1 MPQFTHTVD
10 VGAYLRPP
18 EAPADAIGKIVQ
30 ENANWITGPVN
41 DFLQQL
47 TGRDLASDLQDLIV
61 GDWTCV
67 YRLRDAVGSSAQ
79 ALSLVQDAAFRD
91 TLRLREDWSGN
102 AAEAFVH
109 FMGMRHG
116 EIEKVCQ
123 ALVDLRE
130 IISRTIKGLEDL
142 CAILVSRLNDLS
154 NAIAGAILI
163 AGVGGLAALAGGAAA
178 GPFGAAAAGIIGEVI
193 TGGVWAVYL
202 IYDTIKTLIGDIP
215 KAIEAWQIGS
225 EVKTNAPNITK
236 GLDIGKPYGGPENPY

>member
-1 MPQFTHTVD
+1 MPQFTHTLD
-10 VGAYLRPP
+10 VGTYLKPP
-18 EAPADAIGKIVQ
+18 EAPTDAVGKIVQ

-41 DFLQQL
+41 DLLQKL
-47 TGRDLASDLQDLIV
+47 TGRNLAADLQDLIV

-79 ALSLVQDAAFRD
+79 ALSAVQDAAFQD
-91 TLRLREDWSGN
+91 TLRLREGWGGN

-109 FMGMRHG
+109 YMGLRHG

-142 CAILVSRLNDLS
+142 CGLLVSRLNDLS
-154 NAIAGAILI
+154 NAVVGAILI
-163 AGVGGLAALAGGAAA
+163 VGVGGLATLAGGAVA
-178 GPFGAAAAGIIGEVI
+178 GPFGAAAAGIIAEVI
-193 TGGVWAVYL
+193 TTGAWAVYL

-215 KAIEAWQIGS
+215 KAIEAWQISS
-225 EVKTNAPNITK
+225 EVKVKAPGVTK
-236 GLDIGKPYGGPENPY
+236 GLRVGSPYGGPENPY